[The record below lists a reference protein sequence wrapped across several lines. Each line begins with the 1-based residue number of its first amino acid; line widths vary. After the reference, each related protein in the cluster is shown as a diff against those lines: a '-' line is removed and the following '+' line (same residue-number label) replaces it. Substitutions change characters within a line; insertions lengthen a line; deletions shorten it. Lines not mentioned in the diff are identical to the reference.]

1 MPERVRYC
9 PLIQLFGQECMH
21 PFPVLN
27 LFISTH
33 ILQEA
38 PWFRTLSVFY
48 MEQAP
53 KLVKEVGYVP
63 LPAEAYI
70 LSYQRFLNK
79 KTGSM
84 FSQTSTVG
92 ADLVKLL
99 KEGQ

>member
-1 MPERVRYC
+1 
-9 PLIQLFGQECMH
+9 
-21 PFPVLN
+21 
-27 LFISTH
+27 
-33 ILQEA
+33 
-38 PWFRTLSVFY
+38 